1 VTAFDHEKLDAYN
14 VTIQALAFGVQVA
27 RGIPREDSFL
37 RNQLLRALTSMCF
50 NLAEGSG
57 EFSAGDK
64 VRFFR
69 MSRRSASESAAI
81 TDALRILGYVKQETA
96 RELKNLLSRATAM
109 LTRMIQSRRTPP

>member
-1 VTAFDHEKLDAYN
+1 MTAFDHEKLDAYN

-64 VRFFR
+64 VRSSGCPGDQRANQPPSR
-69 MSRRSASESAAI
+69 MHCASWD
-81 TDALRILGYVKQETA
+81 T
-96 RELKNLLSRATAM
+96 
-109 LTRMIQSRRTPP
+109 